1 MTEKIKVGLYFERA
15 AHTRLKGLAER
26 DHRSLSG
33 QVAWLIE
40 QEWQRYVARLQTLHL
55 PGHGGETH
63 DGETAPTGHGRTE
76 DAA

>member
-1 MTEKIKVGLYFERA
+1 MTDKIKVGLYFERA
-15 AHTRLKGLAER
+15 THKRLKGLSER

-40 QEWQRYVARLQTLHL
+40 QEWKRYRARLPALRS
-55 PGHGGETH
+55 PRRGGETH
-63 DGETAPTGHGRTE
+63 DGETALAGQVRTE

>member
-1 MTEKIKVGLYFERA
+1 MTEMIKVGLYFERA
-15 AHTRLKGLAER
+15 AHKRLKGLAER

-40 QEWQRYVARLQTLHL
+40 QEWQRYVARLPALRS
-55 PGHGGETH
+55 PRRSGETH